1 MGEAGVTAFLKHLT
15 VEREALRDPKAH
27 ARSQWEADRRLKVAG
42 VAMPQAFAVKS
53 PKAGKRGEW
62 CWLFPADH
70 ASTDPRSGTIR
81 RQHWHESRL
90 SRALAKAATVAALE
104 KRVTAHTLRHSDA
117 APWLMKGGDIRS
129 IQVRLGHSHVST
141 TEIYT
146 HVVKAMQGAVRSP
159 LDEI

>member
-1 MGEAGVTAFLKHLT
+1 MPRPKLEDQLRDAIRERHYSSRTEQADVIWCRQFIRFHRLRHPREMGEAGVTAFLKHLT

-81 RQHWHESRL
+81 R
-90 SRALAKAATVAALE
+90 
-104 KRVTAHTLRHSDA
+104 
-117 APWLMKGGDIRS
+117 
-129 IQVRLGHSHVST
+129 
-141 TEIYT
+141 
-146 HVVKAMQGAVRSP
+146 
-159 LDEI
+159 